1 MRITKLTAIIGSL
14 LMATL
19 FPLTAMAGQP
29 DVTEEKPADAPTVMV
44 NKKKQGQWFKDMA
57 NESDVQYVF
66 IGRPRGAQSFLSEE
80 EINLAADSEISLIE
94 IVSSETSSKGRQTIQ
109 WFAER
114 LMTIHPLEIVFQT
127 REEDDCSLVT
137 ISVVTTPDNPD
148 IATDIL
154 IYNWSKTFEVA
165 LIHLNGK
172 FNISE
177 TVWGK

>member
-1 MRITKLTAIIGSL
+1 
-14 LMATL
+14 MAAL
-19 FPLTAMAGQP
+19 FPLTAMAEQP
-29 DVTEEKPADAPTVMV
+29 DVVEEKPADAPPVMD

-80 EINLAADSEISLIE
+80 INLAADSEISLIE
-94 IVSSETSSKGRQTIQ
+94 IVSSETSSKGRQTIRR
-109 WFAER
+109 FAER
-114 LMTIHPLEIVFQT
+114 LMTVHPLEIVFQT

-137 ISVVTTPDNPD
+137 ISVVTTTDNPD

-177 TVWGK
+177 TVWGE